1 MRVYCEIK
9 PEKFATHV
17 EFVEGSV
24 TPGCVLVHNSLVPP
38 GTVHCFVRFSV

>member
-9 PEKFATHV
+9 SEEFATHA

-24 TPGCVLVHNSLVPP
+24 TPGGVLVHNSLVSPD
-38 GTVHCFVRFSV
+38 TVHWCVHFSV